1 MKLAQAYLRVDEK
14 HRARNALQRL
24 IVKHPEDPRRRDA
37 ERLLASLR

>member
-1 MKLAQAYLRVDEK
+1 VDEK

-24 IVKHPEDPRRRDA
+24 IVKHPQDARRPEA